1 MDNMEQP
8 TAPATKKSNR
18 RPLLIGCGLMMA
30 CIVVSCGVLMVM
42 ISQANSQFDEA
53 VAALTAG
60 DCVTA
65 VPIFREVADSP
76 FATEDDIKTPAL
88 AHIATCT
95 RFEELV
101 ASQNSGDVAGAL
113 MGYDDLMKDYNTSPL
128 LPTIENQAKTVFTA
142 APAQVASLTTCDR
155 LDSYLKR
162 SWIPDQDT
170 NLPLYYQA
178 CGQVYTAAGEYT
190 NAMDV
195 YQRFVTAYPNHPDY
209 AVVEAQMAKAA
220 VAEARA
226 AGAGEIA
233 PPTSSG
239 KGSGSGPAVVVIQND
254 SREELSLVFSG
265 PEARFET
272 LEPCA
277 ECQDYFGSGP
287 EFCPELGPIGTY
299 EVPPGTYDVVVK
311 SISDGEVIPFTGVW
325 DLTAGEEYYSCFFLI
340 TE

>member
-1 MDNMEQP
+1 MDSLEQP
-8 TAPATKKSNR
+8 TLSATKTNR
-18 RPLLIGCGLMMA
+18 RPLLIGCGLIMA
-30 CIVVSCGVLMVM
+30 CIVVSCGVFTVMV
-42 ISQANSQFDEA
+42 SRANSQYDKA
-53 VAALTAG
+53 VAALAAG

-65 VPIFREVADSP
+65 VPALQALADNP
-76 FATEDDIKTPAL
+76 FATEDDIKKPAL
-88 AHIATCT
+88 IHIATCT
-95 RFEELV
+95 RFEQLV
-101 ASQNSGDVAGAL
+101 ASQNGGDAAGAL
-113 MGYDDLMKDYNTSPL
+113 VGYEDLMTEHKDSPL
-128 LPTIENQAKTVFTA
+128 FSTIENQAKTVFTA
-142 APAQVASLTTCDR
+142 APTQVANLTTCNR

-178 CGQVYTAAGEYT
+178 CGQAYTAAGEYT
-190 NAMDV
+190 SAVKV

-209 AVVEAQMAKAA
+209 TIVEAQMAKAA

-233 PPTSSG
+233 PPTAIG
-239 KGSGSGPAVVVIQND
+239 DGDGSGPAVVVIQND

-287 EFCPELGPIGTY
+287 EFCPELGHIGTY
-299 EVPPGTYDVVVK
+299 EVPPGTYDAVVK
-311 SISDGEVIPFTGVW
+311 SISDEGVTPFTGTW
-325 DLTAGEEYYSCFFLI
+325 ELTAGEEYYSCFFLI

>member
-1 MDNMEQP
+1 MDSMEQP
-8 TAPATKKSNR
+8 TPPAAKPNR
-18 RPLLIGCGLMMA
+18 RPLFIGCGLVMVCFVA
-30 CIVVSCGVLMVM
+30 SCVVLTVMV
-42 ISQANSQFDEA
+42 SRANSQFDKA
-53 VAALTAG
+53 VAALSAG

-65 VPIFREVADSP
+65 VPAFQSLADNP
-76 FATEDDIKTPAL
+76 FATEDDIKNPAL
-88 AHIATCT
+88 MHIATCT
-95 RFEELV
+95 RFEQLV
-101 ASQNSGDVAGAL
+101 ASQNGGDVAGAL
-113 MGYDDLMKDYNTSPL
+113 VGYDDLMKDYSSSPL
-128 LPTIENQAKTVFTA
+128 QPTIENQAKTVFTA
-142 APAQVASLTTCDR
+142 APAQVANLTTCDR
-155 LDSYLKR
+155 LDSYLTR
-162 SWIPDQDT
+162 SWLPDQET

-178 CGQVYTAAGEYT
+178 CGQAYTAAGDYT
-190 NAMDV
+190 SAVEV

-209 AVVEAQMAKAA
+209 GNVEAQMAKAA

-233 PPTSSG
+233 PPTAVG
-239 KGSGSGPAVVVIQND
+239 NGSGSGPAVVVIQND

-311 SISDGEVIPFTGVW
+311 SISDEGVIPFTGVW